1 MDSCENNRGVTN
13 EALAQLPAEQP
24 RNEFFQDLWSFV
36 ETVVQSAD
44 RLFPGRAPGGP
55 VRDEAGTGGSAFTE
69 LGRLLDLCGC
79 TRAVLDLLAPGI
91 LVMDGEGRWLLAN
104 RTARCLL
111 QEPRRGAVRT
121 TVGRDDGGMQS
132 VPAALAEAAAAS
144 RASQEPSSQRLR
156 LVSSGGSAEWTLS
169 CIPLV
174 GPSARDRV
182 SEWIL
187 LLLHPSATVQPDP
200 RLLRQLYG
208 LTAAEA
214 RLSAAVAGGAK
225 LHEAARAL
233 RISIHTA
240 RMHLRQL
247 FKKTGT
253 ASQCELLQRLLT
265 SAPAWLAFSA
275 ETEAA

>member
-1 MDSCENNRGVTN
+1 MNSCVNDRGVAV
-13 EALAQLPAEQP
+13 EALEQMPAEQT

-44 RLFPGRAPGGP
+44 RLFPGRVPGRP
-55 VRDEAGTGGSAFTE
+55 VRGEVGRGGSVFGE

-91 LVMDGEGRWLLAN
+91 LVLDGGDRWLLAN

-111 QEPRRGAVRT
+111 REPRHGAGRT
-121 TVGRDDGGMQS
+121 MLDRESEEMHSMPRVLS
-132 VPAALAEAAAAS
+132 EAAAAS
-144 RASQEPSSQRLR
+144 RASRKPSSQRLR
-156 LVSSGGSAEWTLS
+156 LASSGGTAEWTLS

-174 GPSARDRV
+174 GPSERDRIA
-182 SEWIL
+182 ECIL
-187 LLLHPSATVQPDP
+187 LLLQPCAKVRPDP
-200 RLLRQLYG
+200 GLLRQLYG

-214 RLSAAVAGGAK
+214 RLSVEVAGGAN